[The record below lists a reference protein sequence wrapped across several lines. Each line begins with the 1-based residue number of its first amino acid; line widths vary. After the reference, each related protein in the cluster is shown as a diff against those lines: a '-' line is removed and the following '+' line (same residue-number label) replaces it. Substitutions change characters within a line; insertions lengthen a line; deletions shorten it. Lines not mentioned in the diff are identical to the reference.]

1 MPLGMEV
8 GLSPG
13 DFVLDGDEYSDHVYY
28 SDCDFVRTLHSRYW
42 LVQVQV
48 QVLVLYAFYRVAQNK
63 QDYLLLSSK
72 FCISTTKHVPKHGNV
87 RVAPKT

>member
-48 QVLVLYAFYRVAQNK
+48 LVLYRVAQNK

-72 FCISTTKHVPKHGNV
+72 FFISTTKHLPKHGNI